1 MGSGGAPAEGGRAK
15 DKGRPDGH
23 IPFIV
28 YAYTR
33 KAGQAEEEGTSASAG
48 FAFVA
53 YAAAAASAR
62 VYSLDR
68 DRVLLSRAPPALN
81 LSGLVCLMGAQCAE
95 FGFLIRPS
103 EEGRGR

>member
-1 MGSGGAPAEGGRAK
+1 MVHLCVAAFFPSRYQMGSGGAHAEGGRTK

-33 KAGQAEEEGTSASAG
+33 KAGQAEGEGTSASAG

-62 VYSLDR
+62 VFPR
-68 DRVLLSRAPPALN
+68 PGPRPA
-81 LSGLVCLMGAQCAE
+81 E
-95 FGFLIRPS
+95 PS
-103 EEGRGR
+103 SART

>member
-1 MGSGGAPAEGGRAK
+1 MGSGVAHAEGGRTK

-33 KAGQAEEEGTSASAG
+33 KAGQAEEEEGTSASAG

-53 YAAAAASAR
+53 YAAAGASAR
-62 VYSLDR
+62 IFPR
-68 DRVLLSRAPPALN
+68 PGPRPA
-81 LSGLVCLMGAQCAE
+81 E
-95 FGFLIRPS
+95 PS
-103 EEGRGR
+103 SART